1 MSERDDRQQSGI
13 IFNIQ
18 KYSVHDGPGI
28 RTVVFLKGC
37 PLSCTWCSNPE
48 SQVFAPE
55 LAYNQ
60 GKCIG
65 LANCGH
71 CQTSCP
77 HGAILPGEEEKI
89 SIDRAK
95 CRGCVEICTQACP
108 PKALIPYGYSCL
120 VNEAVN
126 SVEQDMQF
134 YARSGGGMT
143 LSGGEPLAQ
152 KNFALALLREAKK
165 RRIKTCIE
173 TCGVTDTETMLEAA
187 GLLNNMMFDL
197 KHINSAA
204 HAKGTGLGNERIIQN
219 LSAVLASFPKLP
231 VVVRT
236 PVVPGFNDTEECIG
250 GLAELIKKSAGQNAK
265 VSYELLAYHR
275 LGTQKYQFLGRE
287 YPLADARLED
297 SVFEKLRKVAAGIMG

>member
-1 MSERDDRQQSGI
+1 MSARDDRQQSGT

-37 PLSCTWCSNPE
+37 PLSCSWCSNPE
-48 SQVFAPE
+48 SQIFAPE

-65 LANCGH
+65 VESCGH
-71 CQTSCP
+71 CLKVCP
-77 HGAILPGEEEKI
+77 HVVIQSGEEGKI
-89 SIDRAK
+89 IIDRAK
-95 CRGCVEICTQACP
+95 CQGCVEICTQACP
-108 PKALIPYGYSCL
+108 PKALIPYGYSCT
-120 VNEAVN
+120 VDEAV
-126 SVEQDMQF
+126 SKVEQDMQF

-187 GLLNNMMFDL
+187 GLLNSMLFDL
-197 KHINSAA
+197 KHIDSAA
-204 HAKGTGLGNERIIQN
+204 HAKSTGLGNERIIQN
-219 LSAVLASFPKLP
+219 LSAVLDSFPKLP

-250 GLAELIKKSAGQNAK
+250 GLAKLIKKSAGQSTS

-275 LGTQKYQFLGRE
+275 LGTQKYQFLGRD

-297 SVFEKLRKVAAGIMG
+297 SVFEKLRKIAADIMA